1 MPSPIDPTTARKVWR
16 TLEPYHGMIY
26 FVPEAA
32 EAYAGLGITGR
43 HGYFAS
49 RAAPMGAVS
58 AEVVVST
65 FFNFN
70 PEVVHAAIP
79 SSWAVAAPSAIVEA
93 RFAAADAALRRV
105 LGDAVESPEMS
116 EAAALARAAAVAACC
131 DGRPLAAA
139 HAALP
144 WPDDDHLVLWHATS
158 VLREHRG
165 DGHIAALTLAGASG
179 IQALV
184 MHAASGEVPRAILQ
198 STRAWS
204 DDAWDEA
211 LDDLV
216 SRGWTE
222 RDGSFTAEGRVARA
236 DIEASTDRAAAAPW
250 AAIGDDGIA
259 RLRELAR
266 PWSKALVGVL

>member
-1 MPSPIDPTTARKVWR
+1 
-16 TLEPYHGMIY
+16 MIY

-49 RAAPMGAVS
+49 RAAPMGAVA

-70 PEVVHAAIP
+70 PDVVHAAIP
-79 SSWAVAAPSAIVEA
+79 SSWAVAAPSAIVDA

-116 EAAALARAAAVAACC
+116 EAAALARAAAGAACC
-131 DGRPLAAA
+131 DGRALAAA

-144 WPDDDHLVLWHATS
+144 WPDNNHLILWHATS
-158 VLREHRG
+158 ILREHRG

-204 DDAWDEA
+204 DDAWNEA

-216 SRGWTE
+216 SRGWIE
-222 RDGSFTAEGRVARA
+222 PDGSFTAEGRVARA
-236 DIEASTDRAAAAPW
+236 DIEANTDRAAAAPW